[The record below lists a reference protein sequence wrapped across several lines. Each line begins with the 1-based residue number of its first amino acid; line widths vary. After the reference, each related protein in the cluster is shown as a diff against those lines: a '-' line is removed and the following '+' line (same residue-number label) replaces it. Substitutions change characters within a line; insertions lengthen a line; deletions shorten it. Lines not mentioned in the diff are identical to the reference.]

1 MSLMSLMSTDPT
13 RRGPLARFSVAVL
26 ALAALVGVLSQ
37 TVGIPAPSQLAAWA
51 QSAGPAAP
59 ALFVLIGA
67 VSTCVMFP
75 GHVTATAAGILFGV
89 AAGVAL
95 TLTAATLGAALAFL
109 LARRVGAAPIGRML
123 GPRAA
128 HWRTWIGQRG
138 FSAVLT
144 GRLLPGTPACIL
156 NYAAGLTI
164 MPLRAFAAAVALGAL
179 PKTVAYVALGGALSA
194 PLSTRGLFAIALY
207 AATALAGALLARQ
220 HLHAARSARL
230 AK

>member
-1 MSLMSLMSTDPT
+1 MPRLPTDPA
-13 RRGPLARFSVAVL
+13 RRRALARLGVAVL

-37 TVGIPAPSQLAAWA
+37 TVGIPATSQLAAWT

-59 ALFVLIGA
+59 ALFVLVAA

-75 GHVTATAAGILFGV
+75 GQVTAAAAGVLFGV

-95 TLTAATLGAALAFL
+95 TLAAATLGAALAFL
-109 LARRVGAAPIGRML
+109 LARGAGAAPVGRLL

-128 HWRTWIGQRG
+128 HWRAWIAQRG

-144 GRLLPGTPACIL
+144 ARLLPGTPASIL
-156 NYAAGLTI
+156 NYAAGLTA

-194 PLSTRGLFAIALY
+194 PLSTRGLLAVALY
-207 AATALAGALLARQ
+207 AATALAGALLARH
-220 HLHAARSARL
+220 HLHAARRARP
-230 AK
+230 AS

>member
-1 MSLMSLMSTDPT
+1 MLRLPADRA
-13 RRGPLARFSVAVL
+13 RRRALARLGVAVL
-26 ALAALVGVLSQ
+26 ALVALLALLSQ
-37 TVGIPAPSQLAAWA
+37 TVGVPSPSQLAAWA

-59 ALFVLIGA
+59 VLFVVIAA

-75 GHVTATAAGILFGV
+75 GQVTATAAGVLFGV

-95 TLTAATLGAALAFL
+95 TLAAATLGAAGAFL
-109 LARRVGAAPIGRML
+109 LARSVGAAPIGRLL

-128 HWRTWIGQRG
+128 HWRTWISQRG

-144 GRLLPGTPACIL
+144 ARLLPGTPASVL
-156 NYAAGLTI
+156 NYAAGLTA

-194 PLSTRGLFAIALY
+194 PVSTRGLLAITLY
-207 AATALAGALLARQ
+207 AATALAGALLARR
-220 HLHAARSARL
+220 HVHAARAARSAT
-230 AK
+230 

>member
-1 MSLMSLMSTDPT
+1 MLRLPADRA
-13 RRGPLARFSVAVL
+13 RRRALARLGVAVL
-26 ALAALVGVLSQ
+26 ALVALVAVLSQ
-37 TVGIPAPSQLAAWA
+37 TVGVPSPSELAAWA

-59 ALFVLIGA
+59 ALFVLIAA

-75 GHVTATAAGILFGV
+75 GQVTATAAGVLFGV

-95 TLTAATLGAALAFL
+95 TLAAATLGAAAAFL
-109 LARRVGAAPIGRML
+109 LARSVGAAPIGRLL

-128 HWRTWIGQRG
+128 HWRTWIAERG

-144 GRLLPGTPACIL
+144 ARLLPGTPASVL
-156 NYAAGLTI
+156 NYAAGLTA

-194 PLSTRGLFAIALY
+194 PLSTQGLLAIALY
-207 AATALAGALLARQ
+207 AATALAGALLARRHVQ
-220 HLHAARSARL
+220 AARAARP
-230 AK
+230 AI